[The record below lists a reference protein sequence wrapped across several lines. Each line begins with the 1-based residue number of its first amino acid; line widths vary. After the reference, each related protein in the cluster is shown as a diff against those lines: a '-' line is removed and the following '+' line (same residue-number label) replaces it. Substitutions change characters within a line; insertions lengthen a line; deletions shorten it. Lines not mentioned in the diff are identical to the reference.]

1 MKLSFKKR
9 IALLN
14 SMAVAIIMAIVFMV
28 IYGVVF
34 YSSYKHL
41 DEDISMEKEEIFN
54 NLDWKEDRII
64 MNKMPEW
71 EEGERRQLE
80 VNPTFIQIVD
90 IDGTTIFKS
99 ANLQRD
105 HFLFN
110 PHIKEPTF
118 YNSTINEQRIRQG
131 QFPVFNENDKII
143 GQLTIGI
150 SQQESYNVLYNLLF
164 VLILTYIFTLT
175 ILYVIMSLVA
185 SKAIEPVNRLIKS
198 TADINDS
205 NLNSRLPLP
214 ENQDEIH
221 QLATTINDL
230 INRLESSIH
239 QQKQFTADASHEM
252 RTPLAAIKGTLEVL
266 LRNKRTPEQYESK
279 IKDVIAQTDRLAFLF
294 EELLQLARLES
305 NMVIAKK
312 TKLDLKTAIKKIVFN
327 YQTIARANNNS
338 IHIDIPENSIVNA
351 DEVLLERVL
360 NNIIFNA
367 IKYNRPN
374 GNIFC
379 SWDSI
384 THSLT
389 IKDEGIGIASTQL
402 PFLFDRF
409 YRADNSRS
417 SYVPGNGIGLS
428 IVKKLCNLQLINIT
442 VESTEGVG
450 TSFILHF
457 STVNI

>member
-14 SMAVAIIMAIVFMV
+14 SIAVAIIMAIVFMV
-28 IYGVVF
+28 IYGVVY

-41 DEDISMEKEEIFN
+41 DDDISLEKEEVFN

-71 EEGERRQLE
+71 EEAEHNQLE

-90 IDGTTIFKS
+90 IDGNTIFKS

-110 PHIKEPTF
+110 PHIEKTTF
-118 YNSTINEQRIRQG
+118 YNSTINDQRIRQG
-131 QFPVFNENDKII
+131 QFPIFNEKNKII
-143 GQLTIGI
+143 GHLTIGV
-150 SQQESYNVLYNLLF
+150 SQQESYNVLYNLLI
-164 VLILTYIFTLT
+164 VLILTYVFTLGV
-175 ILYVIMSLVA
+175 LYIIMILVA
-185 SKAIEPVNRLIKS
+185 SKAIEPVNSLIKS
-198 TADINDS
+198 AAVINDS
-205 NLNSRLPLP
+205 NINSRLPLP
-214 ENQDEIH
+214 ENEDEIH
-221 QLATTINDL
+221 QLATTINEL
-230 INRLESSIH
+230 LNRLESGNR

-279 IKDVIAQTDRLAFLF
+279 IKDVVIQTDRLAFLF
-294 EELLQLARLES
+294 EELMQLARLES
-305 NMVIAKK
+305 NMVHAKK
-312 TKLDLKTAIKKIVFN
+312 TKLILKNTIEKIAQN
-327 YQTIARANNNS
+327 YQTIAGVNNNS
-338 IHIDIPENSIVNA
+338 IHITVPENCIVNA

-360 NNIIFNA
+360 DNIIFNA

-379 SWDSI
+379 SWHSV

-389 IKDEGIGIASTQL
+389 IKDEGIGIAATQI

-417 SYVPGNGIGLS
+417 SHIPGNGLGLS
-428 IVKKLCNLQLINIT
+428 IVKKLCDLQSISIT
-442 VESTEGVG
+442 VESVEAVG
-450 TSFILHF
+450 TSFTLHF
-457 STVNI
+457 SP

>member
-28 IYGVVF
+28 IYGVVY

-41 DEDISMEKEEIFN
+41 DDDISLEKEEVFN

-71 EEGERRQLE
+71 EEAEHSQLE

-90 IDGTTIFKS
+90 IVGITIFKS

-110 PHIKEPTF
+110 PHIEKTTF
-118 YNSTINEQRIRQG
+118 YNSTINDQRIRQG
-131 QFPVFNENDKII
+131 QFPIFNENNKII
-143 GQLTIGI
+143 GHLTIGV
-150 SQQESYNVLYNLLF
+150 SQQESYNVLHNLLI
-164 VLILTYIFTLT
+164 VLILTYLFTLGV
-175 ILYVIMSLVA
+175 LYIIMLLVA

-198 TADINDS
+198 AAVINDS
-205 NLNSRLPLP
+205 NINLRLPLP
-214 ENQDEIH
+214 ENEDEIY
-221 QLATTINDL
+221 QLATTINEL
-230 INRLESSIH
+230 LNRLESGIH

-279 IKDVIAQTDRLAFLF
+279 IKDVVVQTDRLALLF

-305 NMVIAKK
+305 NMVKANKDKVPLHDSIE
-312 TKLDLKTAIKKIVFN
+312 KIVRT
-327 YQTIARANNNS
+327 YQSKAQSNNNS
-338 IHIDIPENSIVNA
+338 FHISIPTNCMVNA

-360 NNIIFNA
+360 DNVIFNA

-374 GNIFC
+374 GKIFC
-379 SWDSI
+379 SWNSI
-384 THSLT
+384 TNSLT
-389 IKDEGIGIASTQL
+389 IKDEGIGIAATQL

-417 SYVPGNGIGLS
+417 SHIPGNGLGLS
-428 IVKKLCNLQLINIT
+428 IVKKLCDLQSINIT
-442 VESTEGVG
+442 VESGEGVG
-450 TSFILHF
+450 TSFTLHF
-457 STVNI
+457 SA